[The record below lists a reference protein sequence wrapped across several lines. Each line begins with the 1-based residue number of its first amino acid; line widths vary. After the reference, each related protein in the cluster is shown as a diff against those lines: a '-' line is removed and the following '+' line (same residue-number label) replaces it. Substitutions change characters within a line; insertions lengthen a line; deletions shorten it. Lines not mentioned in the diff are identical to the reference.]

1 MLCSVLHKNTLEYK
15 DSMEQKRQA
24 PRSVRLDPEVEAW
37 MKTQAKA
44 GDRSLNA
51 EINRVLR
58 KAKEVSEQE
67 KQTA

>member
-1 MLCSVLHKNTLEYK
+1 MSL
-15 DSMEQKRQA
+15 EQKRQS

-37 MKTQAKA
+37 VKIQAKA

-58 KAKEVSEQE
+58 KAKEATEQE
-67 KQTA
+67 RLTA

>member
-1 MLCSVLHKNTLEYK
+1 MSL
-15 DSMEQKRQA
+15 EQKRQA

-37 MKTQAKA
+37 MKSQAKA

-58 KAKEVSEQE
+58 KAKEVAEQE
-67 KQTA
+67 RQTA

>member
-1 MLCSVLHKNTLEYK
+1 MLCLVLQRNTLEYMII
-15 DSMEQKRQA
+15 MEQKRQA

-37 MKTQAKA
+37 VKRQAKA

>member
-1 MLCSVLHKNTLEYK
+1 
-15 DSMEQKRQA
+15 MEQKRQA

-37 MKTQAKA
+37 VKRQAKA

>member
-1 MLCSVLHKNTLEYK
+1 MHLEK
-15 DSMEQKRQA
+15 KRQS
-24 PRSVRLDPEVEAW
+24 PRSIRLDPEVEEW
-37 MKTQAKA
+37 MKSQAKA

-58 KAKEVSEQE
+58 KAKEAAEQ